1 MSDEPTLP
9 SEDPTE
15 VAPATAPDQ
24 PVQTTPS
31 EPESVALPPSEPTS
45 FTPPEPVASQAAA
58 AAPPRPEVA
67 VGAAFAGGFLA
78 ALILKRLAR

>member
-9 SEDPTE
+9 NEDPTE
-15 VAPATAPDQ
+15 GAPALAPDQ
-24 PVQTTPS
+24 PVQATPS
-31 EPESVALPPSEPTS
+31 EPESVASPPAEPAA
-45 FTPPEPVASQAAA
+45 FTPPEAVASPA